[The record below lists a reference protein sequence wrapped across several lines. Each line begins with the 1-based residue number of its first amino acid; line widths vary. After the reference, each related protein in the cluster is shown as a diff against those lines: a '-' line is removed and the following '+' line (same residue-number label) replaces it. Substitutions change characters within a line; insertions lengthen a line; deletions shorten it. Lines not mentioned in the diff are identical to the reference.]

1 MGLSAPQQMG
11 DMLSQADCLGHTLI
25 VAPTEYIDH
34 IPTVNTKP
42 GEKSPAIRVNVAD
55 FADPDNPVIYRG
67 VLWFGVMAGALRRSI
82 GECLAA
88 RMGQGTASPGRNAP
102 WQLID
107 VTGETDW
114 MPHLTNWL
122 ENTPVGQEF
131 EIEAANE
138 CNRAAAA
145 ATVAGVH
152 AEVAAMSPAPAAPAP
167 SPRPAAAP
175 APAPRPAA
183 PAPPA
188 PAAVAPAAPAGPPA
202 PAADPA
208 AVLAGLPPEEL
219 AKVMAAIAAQGQ
231 AAH

>member
-1 MGLSAPQQMG
+1 MPLSAPQAMG
-11 DMLSQADCLGHTLI
+11 DMLSQADCLNHTMI

-42 GEKSPAIRVNVAD
+42 GEKSPAIRVNLVD
-55 FADPDNPVIYRG
+55 FADPDNPVVYRG

-82 GECLAA
+82 GEFLAA

-114 MPHLTNWL
+114 MNHMNNWL
-122 ENTPVGQEF
+122 DNTPAGQQF
-131 EIEAANE
+131 QVEAIQE
-138 CNRAAAA
+138 TNRAANAA
-145 ATVAGVH
+145 QVAGVT
-152 AEVAAMSPAPAAPAP
+152 AAPAAPAP
-167 SPRPAAAP
+167 APAPAAAAV

-183 PAPPA
+183 PVVSAPGPTAPAAPPA
-188 PAAVAPAAPAGPPA
+188 PAVAAPAAPGGDL
-202 PAADPA
+202 AAQ
-208 AVLAGLPPEEL
+208 LSGLPADEL
-219 AKVMAAIAAQGQ
+219 QKVMAAIAAQNQ